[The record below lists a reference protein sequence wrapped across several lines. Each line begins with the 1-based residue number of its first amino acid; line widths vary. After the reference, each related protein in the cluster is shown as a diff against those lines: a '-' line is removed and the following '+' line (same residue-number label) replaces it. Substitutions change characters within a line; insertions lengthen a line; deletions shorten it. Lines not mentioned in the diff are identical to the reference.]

1 MNDNQSLTN
10 ESCMRITDR
19 AWEYHASGISPLERS
34 RVDVHLA
41 DCADC
46 RKHFE
51 QIRLLHLTIENQ
63 KLLTSNPFLATR
75 ILSIKKAKKSG
86 LFTNPIRAEVFA
98 ILVIGVFVFGG
109 VFTGSFF
116 AGKYIQTDDSQVFV
130 NETEILAEQI
140 MYDETDCFIPGY
152 DILNEK
158 P

>member
-1 MNDNQSLTN
+1 MNDIQSLTN

-41 DCADC
+41 HCADC

-75 ILSIKKAKKSG
+75 ILSMNKAKKSV
-86 LFTNPIRAEVFA
+86 LFANPIHAEVFA

-116 AGKYIQTDDSQVFV
+116 AGKYIQTDDSHALV
-130 NETEILAEQI
+130 NESEILAEQI

-152 DILNEK
+152 EILNEK